1 MTRPRFIP
9 HPYQRDGIIRHIQAL
24 PRAGVFAGM
33 GTGKTGSTLQALVE
47 LSLVE
52 EVFPALILAP
62 LRVARSTWPDE
73 VAKWDNFRH
82 LRVSAIAG
90 DAKARLAAVNR
101 PADIYTTNYEQI
113 PWLVEHF
120 KEKWPYKTIVADEW
134 TRLKSFRLQQG
145 SKRAAALKKV
155 AHTLSPRFIGLTG
168 TPAANGLKD
177 LWGQLWF
184 IDRGAR
190 LGHSFTAFRDRWFQL
205 GFDGYSLEPMA
216 HAHDEIQN
224 LIRDVC
230 LTVEGLPV
238 DEPIATDVYV
248 DLPAKARSLYRD
260 MEREMLMWLDET
272 QEPITAANAAVR
284 TSKLLQIANGAIYT
298 DENGSWEEVHRAKL
312 EALDSIIEEAAGAP
326 VLVAYNFKHDL
337 ARLRRAFPQGRV
349 LDADPQT
356 IRDWNAGRIPLLF
369 AHPASAGHGLNLAE
383 GGNILAFFGLNW
395 NLEEHAQIIE
405 RIGPMRQKQ
414 AGLNRPMFLYKIK
427 ARDTFDDVVDE
438 RLGGKSNVQDLL
450 LAALRRAKDGGLL
463 AAA

>member
-9 HPYQRDGIIRHIQAL
+9 HDYQRDGVIRHIQAL
-24 PRAGVFAGM
+24 RRAGVYAGM
-33 GTGKTGSTLQALVE
+33 GTGKTASTLQALVE
-47 LSLVE
+47 LDLVE

-73 VAKWDNFRH
+73 IAKWENFQH
-82 LRVSAIAG
+82 LRVSVITG

-113 PWLVEHF
+113 PWLVDHY
-120 KEKWPYKTIVADEW
+120 KERWPYKTIVADEW

-168 TPAANGLKD
+168 TPAPNGLKD

-184 IDRGAR
+184 VDRGVR

-205 GFDGYSLEPMA
+205 GFDGYSLEPME
-216 HAHDEIQN
+216 HAQREIQD

-238 DEPIATDVYV
+238 DKPVTAEIYV
-248 DLPAKARSLYRD
+248 DLPPKARSLYRD
-260 MEREMLMWLDET
+260 MEREMFMRLAED

-284 TSKLLQIANGAIYT
+284 TGKLLQIANGAIYIN
-298 DENGSWEEVHRAKL
+298 DEGAWEELHRAKI
-312 EALDSIIEEAAGAP
+312 EALDSIIEEASGAP

-337 ARLRRAFPQGRV
+337 ERLRRAFPQGRV

-356 IRDWNAGRIPLLF
+356 IRDWNAGRISVLF

-395 NLEEHAQIIE
+395 NKEEHDQIIE

-414 AGLNRPMFLYKIK
+414 LGLSRPVYVYKIK
-427 ARDTFDDVVDE
+427 ARNTWDDRVDDV
-438 RLGGKSNVQDLL
+438 LTGKGAIQDIFLF
-450 LAALRRAKDGGLL
+450 ALRRAKDAGLL
-463 AAA
+463 VDA

>member
-9 HPYQRDGIIRHIQAL
+9 HDYQRDGVIRHIQAL
-24 PRAGVFAGM
+24 RRAGVYAGM
-33 GTGKTGSTLQALVE
+33 GTGKTASTLQALVE
-47 LSLVE
+47 LNLVE
-52 EVFPALILAP
+52 DVFPALILAP

-73 VAKWDNFRH
+73 IAKWENFQH
-82 LRVSAIAG
+82 LRVSVITG

-113 PWLVEHF
+113 PWLVDHY

-168 TPAANGLKD
+168 TPAPNGLKD

-184 IDRGAR
+184 VDRGVR

-205 GFDGYSLEPMA
+205 GFDGYSLEPME
-216 HAHDEIQN
+216 HAQREIQD

-238 DEPIATDVYV
+238 DKPITAEIYV
-248 DLPAKARSLYRD
+248 DLPPKARSLYRD
-260 MEREMLMWLDET
+260 MEREMFMQLAED

-284 TSKLLQIANGAIYT
+284 TGKLLQIANGAIYIN
-298 DENGSWEEVHRAKL
+298 DDRDWEELHRAKI
-312 EALDSIIEEAAGAP
+312 EALDSIIEEASGAP
-326 VLVAYNFKHDL
+326 VLVAYNFKHDIE
-337 ARLRRAFPQGRV
+337 RLRRTFPQGRV

-356 IRDWNAGRIPLLF
+356 IRDWNAGRIPVLF

-395 NLEEHAQIIE
+395 NKEEHDQIIE

-414 AGLNRPMFLYKIK
+414 LGLDRPVYVYKIK
-427 ARDTFDDVVDE
+427 ARSTWDDRVDDV
-438 RLGGKSNVQDLL
+438 LTGKGSVQDIFLF
-450 LAALRRAKDGGLL
+450 ALRRAKDAGLL
-463 AAA
+463 VAD